1 MVVNGFTAL
10 HCTALRSIFFLVA
23 SLHCASTT
31 FSTYVL
37 YQPFLQRLARGQ
49 DVSSGAI
56 DVYPTLY
63 NRVGTLDSTYLS
75 I

>member
-1 MVVNGFTAL
+1 MIQRTQSAKVAL
-10 HCTALRSIFFLVA
+10 PMKVCKVRCTHPLQGGGIF
-23 SLHCASTT
+23 
-31 FSTYVL
+31 
-37 YQPFLQRLARGQ
+37 RLGAPAGRGRQ
-49 DVSSGAI
+49 VPGGRGRGGGV